1 LQPDAR
7 RLLLVSSS
15 GGVLLDL
22 LALAPWWRRH
32 GTTWAVVRASDTSSA
47 LRDHDVR
54 WISECPAG
62 RPERLILGF
71 WRAIRILRSVRPE
84 IIVSAGS
91 GAAVPFFLAAWFL
104 RIPCLWISTFNVVK
118 STGRADRLCSRLASA
133 VLVQRES
140 LLATHPGAI
149 VIGELY

>member
-1 LQPDAR
+1 MKSDAR

-22 LALAPWWRRH
+22 LALGPWWRRH
-32 GTTWAVVRASDTSSA
+32 RTTWAVVRAADTMSA
-47 LRDHDVR
+47 LRDYDVR
-54 WISECPAG
+54 WIPECPTG
-62 RPERLILGF
+62 RPQRLIKGF
-71 WRAIRILRSVRPE
+71 WHAARVLRSVRPE

-91 GAAVPFFLAAWFL
+91 GAAVPFFLVARVL

-118 STGRADRLCSRLASA
+118 STGRADWLCSRLASE

-140 LLATHPGAI
+140 LLATHPDAI